1 MNITEINDNTYH
13 MNNDNDINND
23 DNNFLTIEISLWY
36 LLIITIPCA
45 ISIISCILLSIYGFV
60 KVFINKM

>member
-60 KVFINKM
+60 KNINQ